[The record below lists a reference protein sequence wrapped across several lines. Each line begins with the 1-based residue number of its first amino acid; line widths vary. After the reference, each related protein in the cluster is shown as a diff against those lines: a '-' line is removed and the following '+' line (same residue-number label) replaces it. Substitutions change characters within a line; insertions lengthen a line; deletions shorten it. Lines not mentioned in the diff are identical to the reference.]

1 MDHDDE
7 TLLLWLA
14 LAGIGLPVLYVI
26 IKLVVNWMSK

>member
-14 LAGIGLPVLYVI
+14 LAGIGLPVLYIAV
-26 IKLVVNWMSK
+26 KLALGLDG